1 MLVELGLGDN
11 QVELFGRFPYVS
23 IVLHH
28 LLKQLPSEVVSSRAV
43 EILCL
48 IELSND
54 DSFDQVLFIR
64 RRSSHN
70 FETRKALHY

>member
-1 MLVELGLGDN
+1 MELSGG
-11 QVELFGRFPYVS
+11 FPCVS

-43 EILCL
+43 EILHL
-48 IELSND
+48 IEFSND

-64 RRSSHN
+64 KLSSQNNCEHN
-70 FETRKALHY
+70 NL